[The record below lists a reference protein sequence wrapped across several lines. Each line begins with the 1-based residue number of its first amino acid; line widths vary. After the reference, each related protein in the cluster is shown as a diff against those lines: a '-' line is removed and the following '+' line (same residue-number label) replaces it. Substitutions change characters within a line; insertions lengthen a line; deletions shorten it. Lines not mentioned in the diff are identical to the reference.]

1 MFRAIPLYLIRCILM
16 ALTPST
22 MLALG
27 TVAPDFSLPDV
38 VSGETISLAGMA
50 GKKAL
55 LVMFICQHCP
65 YVKHVKEQL
74 ATLGKDYQ
82 GSELGIVA
90 ISANDVASYPAD
102 APEQLKE
109 MAIALGFTFPFC
121 YDETQEVAKAYTA
134 ACTPD
139 FFLFDG
145 ERKLVYRG
153 QLDDSR
159 PGNGL
164 PVTGKDLRQ
173 AIEATLTG
181 QPISPDQKPSIGC
194 NIKWKPGNE
203 PGY

>member
-1 MFRAIPLYLIRCILM
+1 M

-164 PVTGKDLRQ
+164 PVTGRDLRQ